1 MLGLQVAQ
9 FLTLSTK
16 INRSILGYSQL
27 ENIPAAVV

>member
-16 INRSILGYSQL
+16 INRSILEYSQL
-27 ENIPAAVV
+27 ENIPAVVV

>member
-16 INRSILGYSQL
+16 VNRLIIGYSQL
-27 ENIPAAVV
+27 ENIPAVVV